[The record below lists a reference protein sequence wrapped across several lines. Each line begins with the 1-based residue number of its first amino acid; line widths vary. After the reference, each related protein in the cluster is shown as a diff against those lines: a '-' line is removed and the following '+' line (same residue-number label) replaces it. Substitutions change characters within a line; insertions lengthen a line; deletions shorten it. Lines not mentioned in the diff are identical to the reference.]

1 MRNLILL
8 FLCSFLPLKSK
19 EILSHQFIDFGNGEP
34 APALFYV
41 CLKKEI
47 FHDPTESFWNYS
59 LSEVVDSGD
68 IFESNKSSNNSFYL
82 GVLPCTALGQQDELP
97 KVEEGFF
104 QNNYFIYDFDIFL
117 SDSENYSLRKKI
129 SMPEETNFTRKRFY
143 YEDFQ
148 LGLSGWVTNGSSNH
162 RGLPWEP
169 FADESGNLW
178 ITDSAY
184 DSTVGLLNYQ
194 SSTESS
200 IISPAIDLTGLKTPT
215 LSARIYHNLA
225 QNFLFAGGFFLF

>member
-1 MRNLILL
+1 MRILILL
-8 FLCSFLPLKSK
+8 FLCSCLPLKSK

-34 APALFYV
+34 VPALFYV

-47 FHDPTESFWNYS
+47 FHDPTESFWNYP

-68 IFESNKSSNNSFYL
+68 IFETDNSSNNSFYL
-82 GVLPCTALGQQDELP
+82 GVLPCTALAQHDELP
-97 KVEEGFF
+97 KVEESFF

-148 LGLSGWVTNGSSNH
+148 LGLSGWITNGSSNY

-169 FADESGNLW
+169 FADDSGNLW

-200 IISPAIDLTGLKTPT
+200 IISPAIDLTGLKYPT